1 MIVNRI
7 TLEKF
12 INKIVNWFYNYDRK
26 QQNKAL
32 EKFIGQVSD
41 SAELEEKI
49 RQWERLQRKQ
59 SGIAF
64 F

>member
-12 INKIVNWFYNYDRK
+12 INKVVDWFSNFDRR

-32 EKFIGQVSD
+32 EKFIGQVNNT
-41 SAELEEKI
+41 AELEERI
-49 RQWERLQRKQ
+49 RQWERLQRK
-59 SGIAF
+59 SNGIAYF
-64 F
+64 

>member
-12 INKIVNWFYNYDRK
+12 INKVVDWFSNFDRR